1 MIPHVHLS
9 LGRSV
14 CLSKSFTSML
24 LSEHLFSSLMAFK
37 SKYQKFDIFVFSWS
51 VTVRKMLSDSQSMI
65 ISWTQ
70 FYPFPCNGSFPNLFQ
85 LPFSPPHAL
94 HSPFFLVRRGAFLH
108 FVHPRILGHFY
119 FIFWRRSNSESNP
132 LISCLYESLL
142 QVQLPYETSCLT
154 VVGWLVRQSVCHNLL
169 KLTFL
174 LILFINLI
182 NFNEIFQMWSTHLY

>member
-1 MIPHVHLS
+1 MIDYEQTSNSLSLLTRKYLPSSFVHLPWKLNFPMIPHVHLS

-37 SKYQKFDIFVFSWS
+37 SKYQNFDIFVFSWS

-119 FIFWRRSNSESNP
+119 FIF
-132 LISCLYESLL
+132 
-142 QVQLPYETSCLT
+142 
-154 VVGWLVRQSVCHNLL
+154 
-169 KLTFL
+169 F
-174 LILFINLI
+174 
-182 NFNEIFQMWSTHLY
+182 